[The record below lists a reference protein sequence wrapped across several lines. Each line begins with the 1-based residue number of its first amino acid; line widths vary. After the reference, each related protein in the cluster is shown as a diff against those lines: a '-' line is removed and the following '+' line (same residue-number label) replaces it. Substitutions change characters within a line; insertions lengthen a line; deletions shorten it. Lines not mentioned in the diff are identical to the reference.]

1 MTDTAA
7 HPAPADDLRQ
17 LLIEAPAPN
26 ASLIAEVRQAM
37 SAMAAH
43 GGLGREAEQAVQRL
57 AGWRREGR
65 PMLQRPILCLYAAS
79 YVWRPEASSVTRA
92 RLEALAQG
100 EGAANGLA
108 RAQGAGVEAFDLA
121 LDRPSSDATLADV
134 MSIRE
139 AAATAAFGMEA
150 LAKAPDLLMLGSM
163 ALGQRE
169 SAAALAL
176 AAGVKIE
183 TGEWSRAA
191 AARAV
196 SEGVEA
202 PLDLLRRTSGR
213 DVAALLGALIAARS
227 QGVPVVLEGPAAL
240 AAALT
245 AQRLRPSALDHVA
258 AVAGTCAVCR
268 AISEALQLPVL
279 SPSLGAGSGEGVS
292 ALATLAVLRLAAELF
307 DL

>member
-7 HPAPADDLRQ
+7 HSAPEHDLRQ
-17 LLIEAPAPN
+17 LLVEAPAPN
-26 ASLIAEVRQAM
+26 TSLIAEVRQAV

-121 LDRPSSDATLADV
+121 LDRPSPDATVADV
-134 MSIRE
+134 MSVRE

-163 ALGQRE
+163 ALGQME

-176 AAGVKIE
+176 AAGIE
-183 TGEWSRAA
+183 LEAGDWSRAA

-202 PLDLLRRTSGR
+202 PLDLLRRTGGR
-213 DVAALLGALIAARS
+213 DVAALLGALLAARS

-240 AAALT
+240 AAALV
-245 AQRLRPSALDHVA
+245 AQRLHPSALDHVA

-268 AISEALQLPVL
+268 AISASLELPVL
-279 SPSLGAGSGEGVS
+279 SASLGSGSGEGVN

>member
-7 HPAPADDLRQ
+7 RPAPEADLRQ
-17 LLIEAPAPN
+17 LLIDAPAPN
-26 ASLIAEVRQAM
+26 VALIAEVRR
-37 SAMAAH
+37 SIDAMAAH
-43 GGLGREAEQAVQRL
+43 GGLGAEAEQAVQRL

-79 YVWRPEASSVTRA
+79 YVWRPEAASLTRA
-92 RLEALAQG
+92 QLEALAQG

-121 LDRPSSDATLADV
+121 LDRPSPDAAHADV
-134 MSIRE
+134 MSVRE

-150 LAKAPDLLMLGSM
+150 LAKTPDLLMLGSM

-176 AAGVKIE
+176 AAGIE
-183 TGEWSRAA
+183 LEAGDWSRAA

-196 SEGVEA
+196 AQGVEA

-227 QGVPVVLEGPAAL
+227 QGAPVVLEGPAAL
-240 AAALT
+240 AAALV
-245 AQRLRPSALDHVA
+245 AKRLHPSALDHVA

-268 AISEALQLPVL
+268 AISEALELPVL
-279 SPSLGAGSGEGVS
+279 TTSLGPGPGEGVS